1 MAGMDF
7 SESAQISWSR
17 LSSGRYAGTITA
29 RRTVSACMGDSV
41 LAMSSA
47 CASSVLFTYS
57 TGYRVLP
64 RLWALERT
72 GMRIGLILLACGL
85 VWGQVDTGEL
95 RLSVSD
101 STGLALP
108 SSGTLVSAAS
118 QTRREFKTDD
128 AGRFTFQHL
137 PFGMYRLTVEHASF
151 TRSSSLIEI
160 RSAVPREIRLELKV
174 EAAATE
180 VLVTDAATL

>member
-1 MAGMDF
+1 
-7 SESAQISWSR
+7 
-17 LSSGRYAGTITA
+17 
-29 RRTVSACMGDSV
+29 
-41 LAMSSA
+41 
-47 CASSVLFTYS
+47 
-57 TGYRVLP
+57 
-64 RLWALERT
+64 
-72 GMRIGLILLACGL
+72 MRIGLILLACGL

-160 RSAVPREIRLELKV
+160 RSAVPREIRSAVPREIRLELK
-174 EAAATE
+174 
-180 VLVTDAATL
+180 

>member
-1 MAGMDF
+1 
-7 SESAQISWSR
+7 
-17 LSSGRYAGTITA
+17 
-29 RRTVSACMGDSV
+29 
-41 LAMSSA
+41 
-47 CASSVLFTYS
+47 
-57 TGYRVLP
+57 
-64 RLWALERT
+64 
-72 GMRIGLILLACGL
+72 MRIGLILLACGL

-118 QTRREFKTDD
+118 QTRREFRTDD

-137 PFGMYRLTVEHASF
+137 PLGMYRLTMEHAGF
-151 TRSSSLIEI
+151 ARSSSLIEI
-160 RSAVPREIRLELKV
+160 RSAVPREVRLELKV

-180 VLVTDAATL
+180 VLVTDAATLIDPHSTGMAYAVGAQQIQEQQSAIPGRGLMDLVNRQSTRLNSSHLVIS